1 MYVQSTNL
9 DLGVLM
15 IDWCRPGGE
24 GGSSSLNYNAEVAD
38 GSTLCVSLCR
48 YFAELADKGNMQMGR
63 ACKNVNINVFFIIEF
78 NSSSVQSNVILT
90 HHV

>member
-1 MYVQSTNL
+1 
-9 DLGVLM
+9 M
-15 IDWCRPGGE
+15 IDWSRSGG
-24 GGSSSLNYNAEVAD
+24 LNYNYNAEVAD

>member
-1 MYVQSTNL
+1 
-9 DLGVLM
+9 M

-24 GGSSSLNYNAEVAD
+24 GGSSSLNNNAAEVAD
-38 GSTLCVSLCR
+38 GSALCVSLCR
-48 YFAELADKGNMQMGR
+48 YFAELADKENMQMGR
-63 ACKNVNINVFFIIEF
+63 ACKNGEMNAYFFIEF

>member
-1 MYVQSTNL
+1 
-9 DLGVLM
+9 M

-24 GGSSSLNYNAEVAD
+24 GGSSSLNNNAAEVAD

-78 NSSSVQSNVILT
+78 NSSSDLDPSCLR
-90 HHV
+90 